1 MNDSR
6 DIAPETATSRLELMW
21 GQAGLDRLRRSLVVV
36 LGVGGVGSNCVEA
49 LVRGGVGRLVI
60 VDGDEVAPSNI
71 NRQAIAF
78 VDTVGKRKVEAM
90 RDLIARIN
98 PEAEVSPIDVFL
110 RAEHVPALMDGIISK
125 QGMPA
130 YVVDA
135 IDTVSAKLAVASWAA
150 ERGVPLISS
159 MGGAMKLDPSKLR
172 VCDLFETAN
181 DPLARVMRKGCRK
194 RGIDRLTVLSSF
206 EEPMRRP
213 GGAARA
219 GRQAGAPKAPLG
231 TASYLPPIMGQMI
244 AGHVIR
250 SIIDG
255 AQAKGRGRA
264 RGTEAGGA
272 PAGGQPATSHPDEA
286 AAAPA
291 LRLRTHEPASMPA
304 GNRKA

>member
-1 MNDSR
+1 MSN
-6 DIAPETATSRLELMW
+6 PEHIGAESPFARLELMW
-21 GQAGLDRLRRSLVVV
+21 GPDGLARLREAFVVV
-36 LGVGGVGSNCVEA
+36 LGIGGVGSNCVEA
-49 LVRGGVGRLVI
+49 LARGGVGSFFL
-60 VDGDEVAPSNI
+60 VDGDAVAPSNI

-110 RAEHVPALMDGIISK
+110 RAENVPALMDGIISK

-181 DPLARVMRKGCRK
+181 DPLARVMRKECRK
-194 RGIDRLTVLSSF
+194 RGIGRLTVLSSF
-206 EEPMRRP
+206 EEPRKRP
-213 GGAARA
+213 GMPEPPA
-219 GRQAGAPKAPLG
+219 RQAGSPKAPLG

-250 SIIDG
+250 QIVDG
-255 AQAKGRGRA
+255 TAASRTDGRA
-264 RGTEAGGA
+264 
-272 PAGGQPATSHPDEA
+272 
-286 AAAPA
+286 
-291 LRLRTHEPASMPA
+291 
-304 GNRKA
+304 